1 MRSTSSSSWRTRLST
16 TPSPEVNPIERV
28 WAQLKA
34 QFKNE
39 KMGLILEGRSPNYE
53 KIIRRILQAYPAEKI
68 SSICAGTMRSQ
79 MGV

>member
-1 MRSTSSSSWRTRLST
+1 M
-16 TPSPEVNPIERV
+16 

-34 QFKNE
+34 QFKKE
-39 KMGLILEGRSPNYE
+39 KMGRILEGRSPNYE

-68 SSICAGTMRSQ
+68 SSICVGTMRSQ